1 MRKIIAQLAM
11 AVMLLL
17 PGVVALAENEP
28 ANQAVPGSV
37 PPPVR
42 IVTTPSAADPWAEL
56 AKGLPWPIAAVVIAV
71 LLYKPLIGFINVVGG
86 RITKL
91 SLFKVE
97 LELKPAEAATTLLLD
112 DLRTATTAAQI
123 NDSSSLMLQQIQS
136 GPPAHYAII
145 SLGSGDEW
153 WTSRLYIAAA
163 MMQRMRGVQVFV
175 FVEKNSTSEQRLVA
189 VASVAQ
195 LRWAMAQRYPW
206 LELAWMRANLT
217 NFLSPKPLPVMM
229 PQPYPTINPATYSL
243 PDPRAPGTSHFITS
257 DTGAFETEMG
267 RQVAKDFIISL
278 QRSGPLT
285 DQEKW
290 QWQTVPDRT
299 SGSIPI
305 YERARPVT
313 RELLISLLPQEARD
327 AWVNDLR
334 DASRGKLTRAVLR
347 RLQVDFVALTLG
359 DREFSRLANRRVLLE
374 NMAASLGE
382 EPES

>member
-71 LLYKPLIGFINVVGG
+71 LLYKPLTGFINVVGG

-123 NDSSSLMLQQIQS
+123 NDLSSLMLQQIQS

-163 MMQRMRGVQVFV
+163 MMQRMRGVQVLV

-189 VASVAQ
+189 VAPVAQ

-206 LELAWMRANLT
+206 LELAW
-217 NFLSPKPLPVMM
+217 
-229 PQPYPTINPATYSL
+229 
-243 PDPRAPGTSHFITS
+243 
-257 DTGAFETEMG
+257 
-267 RQVAKDFIISL
+267 
-278 QRSGPLT
+278 
-285 DQEKW
+285 
-290 QWQTVPDRT
+290 
-299 SGSIPI
+299 
-305 YERARPVT
+305 
-313 RELLISLLPQEARD
+313 
-327 AWVNDLR
+327 
-334 DASRGKLTRAVLR
+334 
-347 RLQVDFVALTLG
+347 
-359 DREFSRLANRRVLLE
+359 
-374 NMAASLGE
+374 
-382 EPES
+382 